1 MLTALLRRFSS
12 RSQPVET
19 PAKASAGLAG
29 AATVPAAPPKGL
41 DQDLVYPPVDPGLPA
56 ASTEAVVQSQ
66 ADLLR
71 RLRKIV
77 SVDDAVFDERYMAPI
92 RALASEIHLLPASAH
107 EEFAG
112 PGGLFRLCLEV
123 AVFSTQAADGRIFT
137 PDENVERRHALE
149 PRWKYACFLA
159 GLTCEL
165 YRPLAFAVVADKGGH
180 QWGKFIQP
188 LSSWLAEKRI
198 DRYWVSWLSGSQSAP
213 SSKAEGGTVVS
224 RILPRTQLAWL
235 DAGSPAINRDI
246 MAIAMGQVRRGDSI
260 LGDLVE
266 SIRTKVHAHD
276 EATRRSRYGKLRSGN
291 HLEPYILDAFRVEV
305 EAGRWSVNKL
315 DSIAYLGTD
324 GLFVEWPRASDLV
337 KRHLGDLGLKGVP
350 SSPLTLAEVLVK
362 SGACIEQEG
371 GQVVWTIVVSDLS
384 STAAAE
390 KKTALR
396 FRDPAALGDL
406 KTKAAQRPF
415 TELLVNRV
423 IAEASPAAPASG
435 PAAPAASVFDSLP
448 SVARVLKDPEPG
460 QLPPLGGPGAAQP
473 SAETAPRAEKAS
485 PAPAPPSS
493 QPLQQASSSRRDEA
507 AKDAPVVTL
516 AALVPVGVRN
526 QLRPADAEFIGRL
539 VRDYR
544 AGKSDAVIEHSGRQI
559 AVSQD
564 YVEGLDRD
572 FSATVGLFEKK
583 GWLGR
588 PDGAPRG
595 ARAAEVPFAHR
606 PCIGFVITAE
616 AAADMGFFSS

>member
-1 MLTALLRRFSS
+1 MLTALLRRLSS
-12 RSQPVET
+12 RFQPVVT

-29 AATVPAAPPKGL
+29 AVTVPAAPPKGL

-77 SVDDAVFDERYMAPI
+77 SVDDAVFDERYLAPI
-92 RALASEIHLLPASAH
+92 RALAAEIHLLPASAH
-107 EEFAG
+107 DEFAG

-165 YRPLAFAVVADKGGH
+165 YRPLAFAVVADKAGH

-188 LSSWLAEKRI
+188 LSSWLAEERI
-198 DRYWVSWLSGSQSAP
+198 DRYWVSWLSASQSAP

-224 RILPRTQLAWL
+224 RILPRAQLAWL

-337 KRHLGDLGLKGVP
+337 KRRLGDLGLKGVP

-362 SGACIEQEG
+362 SGACIDQEG

-423 IAEASPAAPASG
+423 IAEASPSAPASG

-448 SVARVLKDPEPG
+448 SVARVLKDPEPR

-473 SAETAPRAEKAS
+473 AAETAPRAEKAI
-485 PAPAPPSS
+485 PASVPPSS
-493 QPLQQASSSRRDEA
+493 QPLQQASSSRGDEA

-526 QLRPADAEFIGRL
+526 QLRPPDAEFIGRL

-616 AAADMGFFSS
+616 AAADMGFFAS

>member
-165 YRPLAFAVVADKGGH
+165 YRPLAFAVVADKAGH

-188 LSSWLAEKRI
+188 LSSWLAEERI
-198 DRYWVSWLSGSQSAP
+198 DRYWVSWLSASQSAP

-324 GLFVEWPRASDLV
+324 GLFVEWPRASELV
-337 KRHLGDLGLKGVP
+337 KRHLEDLGLKGVP

-423 IAEASPAAPASG
+423 IAEATPSAPASG

-473 SAETAPRAEKAS
+473 SAEPAPREKAS
-485 PAPAPPSS
+485 PAPVAPAS

-526 QLRPADAEFIGRL
+526 QLRPVDAEFIGRL

-616 AAADMGFFSS
+616 AAADMGFFAS

>member
-1 MLTALLRRFSS
+1 MLTALLRRFSN

-19 PAKASAGLAG
+19 PAKASEGLAG
-29 AATVPAAPPKGL
+29 AAPAPAAPHKSL
-41 DQDLVYPPVDPGLPA
+41 DQELVYPPVDPGLPA

-77 SVDDAVFDERYMAPI
+77 SVDDAVFDERYLAPI
-92 RALASEIHLLPASAH
+92 RALAAEVHLLPASAH
-107 EEFAG
+107 DEFAG

-165 YRPLAFAVVADKGGH
+165 YRPLAFAVVADKAGH

-188 LSSWLAEKRI
+188 LSSWLAEERI
-198 DRYWVSWLSGSQSAP
+198 DRYWVSWLSASQSAP

-315 DSIAYLGTD
+315 DSIAYLGSD
-324 GLFVEWPRASDLV
+324 GLFVEWPRASDLI

-423 IAEASPAAPASG
+423 IAEASPSAPASG
-435 PAAPAASVFDSLP
+435 PASPAASVFDSLP

-460 QLPPLGGPGAAQP
+460 QLPPLVGPGANQP
-473 SAETAPRAEKAS
+473 TAEPVPRAEKAS
-485 PAPAPPSS
+485 PAPAAPAS
-493 QPLQQASSSRRDEA
+493 QPQQQASSSRRDEA
-507 AKDAPVVTL
+507 VKDAPVVTL

-616 AAADMGFFSS
+616 AAADMGFFAS

>member
-1 MLTALLRRFSS
+1 MLTALLRRFIS
-12 RSQPVET
+12 RFQPVET
-19 PAKASAGLAG
+19 PAKAPSGLAASAPIQ
-29 AATVPAAPPKGL
+29 AAAAKGL
-41 DQDLVYPPVDPGLPA
+41 DPELVYPPVDPGLPA
-56 ASTEAVVQSQ
+56 ATTEAVVQSQ

-92 RALASEIHLLPASAH
+92 RALAAEIHLLPASAH
-107 EEFAG
+107 DEFAG
-112 PGGLFRLCLEV
+112 SGGLFRLCLEV

-159 GLTCEL
+159 GLTCEI
-165 YRPLAFAVVADKGGH
+165 YRPLAFAVVADKAGR

-188 LSSWLAEKRI
+188 LSSWLAEERI
-198 DRYWVSWLSGSQSAP
+198 DRYWVSWVSASQTAP
-213 SSKAEGGTVVS
+213 SSKAEGGTVIS
-224 RILPRTQLAWL
+224 RILPRAQLAWL
-235 DAGSPAINRDI
+235 DGGSPAINRDI
-246 MAIAMGQVRRGDSI
+246 MAIAMGQVRRGESI

-266 SIRTKVHAHD
+266 SIRSKVLAHD

-291 HLEPYILDAFRVEV
+291 HLEPYILDALRVEV
-305 EAGRWSVNKL
+305 EAGRMSVNKL

-337 KRHLGDLGLKGVP
+337 KRHLAELGLKGVP

-371 GQVVWTIVVSDLS
+371 GQVVWTIVISDLS

-423 IAEASPAAPASG
+423 IAEAAPSAPASLPG
-435 PAAPAASVFDSLP
+435 AAAASVFDSLP
-448 SVARVLKDPEPG
+448 TVARVLKDPEPG
-460 QLPPLGGPGAAQP
+460 QLPPLGGSGAVHPAVEPANRVEKGGAAP
-473 SAETAPRAEKAS
+473 V
-485 PAPAPPSS
+485 
-493 QPLQQASSSRRDEA
+493 QQASRPPQEVPDPRRDQAPKEA
-507 AKDAPVVTL
+507 AVVTL

-544 AGKSDAVIEHSGRQI
+544 AGKADAVIEHSGKQI

-616 AAADMGFFSS
+616 AASDMGFFAS

>member
-1 MLTALLRRFSS
+1 M
-12 RSQPVET
+12 
-19 PAKASAGLAG
+19 
-29 AATVPAAPPKGL
+29 
-41 DQDLVYPPVDPGLPA
+41 
-56 ASTEAVVQSQ
+56 
-66 ADLLR
+66 
-71 RLRKIV
+71 
-77 SVDDAVFDERYMAPI
+77 
-92 RALASEIHLLPASAH
+92 
-107 EEFAG
+107 
-112 PGGLFRLCLEV
+112 
-123 AVFSTQAADGRIFT
+123 
-137 PDENVERRHALE
+137 
-149 PRWKYACFLA
+149 
-159 GLTCEL
+159 
-165 YRPLAFAVVADKGGH
+165 
-180 QWGKFIQP
+180 
-188 LSSWLAEKRI
+188 
-198 DRYWVSWLSGSQSAP
+198 
-213 SSKAEGGTVVS
+213 
-224 RILPRTQLAWL
+224 
-235 DAGSPAINRDI
+235 
-246 MAIAMGQVRRGDSI
+246 
-260 LGDLVE
+260 
-266 SIRTKVHAHD
+266 
-276 EATRRSRYGKLRSGN
+276 
-291 HLEPYILDAFRVEV
+291 
-305 EAGRWSVNKL
+305 SVNKL

-337 KRHLGDLGLKGVP
+337 KRHLAELGLKGVP
-350 SSPLTLAEVLVK
+350 SSPLTLAEILVK

-406 KTKAAQRPF
+406 KTKAAPRPF

-423 IAEASPAAPASG
+423 IAEAAPSAPASPPG
-435 PAAPAASVFDSLP
+435 ASAASVFDSLP

-460 QLPPLGGPGAAQP
+460 QLPPLGGSGAVPPAVE
-473 SAETAPRAEKAS
+473 SANRVEKGG
-485 PAPAPPSS
+485 PAPA
-493 QPLQQASSSRRDEA
+493 QQASKSPQEVPDPRRDPPPKE
-507 AKDAPVVTL
+507 PTVVTL

-544 AGKSDAVIEHSGRQI
+544 AGKADAVIEHSGKQI

-616 AAADMGFFSS
+616 AAADMGFFAS

>member
-12 RSQPVET
+12 RSQPVDT
-19 PAKASAGLAG
+19 PGKASAGLAG

-149 PRWKYACFLA
+149 PRWKYACFLS

-165 YRPLAFAVVADKGGH
+165 YRPLAFAVVADKVGH

-188 LSSWLAEKRI
+188 LSSWLVEERI
-198 DRYWVSWLSGSQSAP
+198 DRYWVSWLSASQSAP
-213 SSKAEGGTVVS
+213 SSRAEGGTVVS

-324 GLFVEWPRASDLV
+324 GLFVEWPRASELV
-337 KRHLGDLGLKGVP
+337 KRHLEALGLKGVP

-406 KTKAAQRPF
+406 KTKAAPRPF

-423 IAEASPAAPASG
+423 IAEASPSAPASG

-460 QLPPLGGPGAAQP
+460 QLPPLGGPGAAPP
-473 SAETAPRAEKAS
+473 SAEPAPREKAS
-485 PAPAPPSS
+485 PAPVASSS

-616 AAADMGFFSS
+616 AAADMGFFAS

>member
-1 MLTALLRRFSS
+1 MLTALLRRFSN

-19 PAKASAGLAG
+19 PAKASEGLAG
-29 AATVPAAPPKGL
+29 AAPAPAAPHKSL
-41 DQDLVYPPVDPGLPA
+41 DQELVYPPVDPGLPA

-77 SVDDAVFDERYMAPI
+77 SVDDAVFDERYLAPI
-92 RALASEIHLLPASAH
+92 RALAAEVHLLPASAH
-107 EEFAG
+107 DEFAG

-165 YRPLAFAVVADKGGH
+165 YRPLAFAVVADKAGH

-188 LSSWLAEKRI
+188 LSSWLAEERI
-198 DRYWVSWLSGSQSAP
+198 DRYWVSWLSASQSAP

-315 DSIAYLGTD
+315 DSIAYLGSD

-423 IAEASPAAPASG
+423 IAEASPSAPASG
-435 PAAPAASVFDSLP
+435 PASPAASVFDSLP

-460 QLPPLGGPGAAQP
+460 QLPPLVGPGGNQP
-473 SAETAPRAEKAS
+473 TADPVSRAEKAS
-485 PAPAPPSS
+485 PAPAAPAS
-493 QPLQQASSSRRDEA
+493 QPQQQASSSRRDEA

-616 AAADMGFFSS
+616 AAADMGFFAS

>member
-19 PAKASAGLAG
+19 PAKASGGLVG
-29 AATVPAAPPKGL
+29 AAPTPAAPPKGL
-41 DQDLVYPPVDPGLPA
+41 DQELVYPPVDPGLPA

-66 ADLLR
+66 AVLLR

-77 SVDDAVFDERYMAPI
+77 SVDDAVFDERYLAPI
-92 RALASEIHLLPASAH
+92 RALAAEIHLLPASAH
-107 EEFAG
+107 DEFAG

-165 YRPLAFAVVADKGGH
+165 YRPLAFAVVADKAGH

-188 LSSWLAEKRI
+188 LSSWLAEERI
-198 DRYWVSWLSGSQSAP
+198 DRYWVSWLSASQSAP
-213 SSKAEGGTVVS
+213 SSRAEGGTVVS

-324 GLFVEWPRASDLV
+324 GLFVEWPRASELV
-337 KRHLGDLGLKGVP
+337 KRHLEDLGLKGVP

-371 GQVVWTIVVSDLS
+371 GQVLWTIVVSDLS

-423 IAEASPAAPASG
+423 IAEASPSTSASG

-473 SAETAPRAEKAS
+473 SAEPAPRAEKAS
-485 PAPAPPSS
+485 PAPVPPSS

-544 AGKSDAVIEHSGRQI
+544 AGKSDAVMEHSGRQI

-616 AAADMGFFSS
+616 AAADMGFFAS

>member
-29 AATVPAAPPKGL
+29 AAPAPAAPHKSL
-41 DQDLVYPPVDPGLPA
+41 DQELVYPPVDPGLPA
-56 ASTEAVVQSQ
+56 ASAEAVVQSQ

-77 SVDDAVFDERYMAPI
+77 SVDDAVFDERYLAPI
-92 RALASEIHLLPASAH
+92 RALAAEVHLLPASAH
-107 EEFAG
+107 DEFAG

-165 YRPLAFAVVADKGGH
+165 YRPLAFAVVADKAGH

-188 LSSWLAEKRI
+188 LSSWLAEERI
-198 DRYWVSWLSGSQSAP
+198 DRYWVSWLSASQSAP

-423 IAEASPAAPASG
+423 IAEASPSVPASG

-460 QLPPLGGPGAAQP
+460 QLPPLVGPGATQP
-473 SAETAPRAEKAS
+473 TAEPVPRAEKAG
-485 PAPAPPSS
+485 PAPAAPAS
-493 QPLQQASSSRRDEA
+493 QPQQQASSSRRDEA

-616 AAADMGFFSS
+616 AAADMGFFAS